1 MGVVII
7 QMARSSIQPEPLS
20 AGLRRGARRG
30 FTLLELLVVVAIIAM
45 LVAILVS
52 TVVKV
57 RGSTRGFVCKNN
69 LKTVAFDF
77 LQFADEYAHPYRGD
91 SERFGRSS
99 FDLEDFQERVYGI
112 AEFWKVSGLTE
123 AAYEPSKQPLMCPGG
138 PNPLKKQAGVPC
150 RDYAV
155 TPAANVSVAL
165 NMRLYRASV
174 LLGGRPVL
182 HPVQLTPRLQEH
194 PAVPVAFD
202 VDGAAAAK
210 RGILP
215 YYSAPPAGAA
225 ADLYGSG
232 RFWFPAS
239 RHAGQVNA
247 CFVGGYVLSARKPAA
262 APGWDWRHQP
272 PPQP

>member
-155 TPAANVSVAL
+155 TPAANVSVAD
-165 NMRLYRASV
+165 AEIEPSAA
-174 LLGGRPVL
+174 LLAVTINVWRGESE
-182 HPVQLTPRLQEH
+182 PRL
-194 PAVPVAFD
+194 A
-202 VDGAAAAK
+202 
-210 RGILP
+210 I
-215 YYSAPPAGAA
+215 
-225 ADLYGSG
+225 
-232 RFWFPAS
+232 
-239 RHAGQVNA
+239 
-247 CFVGGYVLSARKPAA
+247 
-262 APGWDWRHQP
+262 PGWWNAQNVGTPVDVFSLSLSRTSRSRVT
-272 PPQP
+272 